1 MLKYSLR
8 ENLLTPEPD
17 DCMAQVQ
24 DVRSYSQDEVID
36 LMMRRGTT
44 LTRADVA
51 AVLQVYTEVV
61 GELTADG
68 SAVNTPLFNTSFS
81 VAGVFTSMSDSFD
94 KARHTVSVNINAG
107 TALRDAAK
115 SVRTE
120 KTEGA
125 STDPYITEAADVV
138 SGAVNSTLTA
148 GGILRLT
155 GSRLKFDASDA
166 AQGVFLVPEVGGD
179 AVRCGVVA
187 ENKPA
192 RVMVMIPADIAPG
205 AYYAE
210 VRTKIVEGNKSGKTL
225 KSGRLGKALS
235 VGASA

>member
-51 AVLQVYTEVV
+51 AVLQVYTEVI

-81 VAGVFTSMSDSFD
+81 VGGVFNGMADMFD
-94 KARHTVSVNINAG
+94 RARHTVSVNVNAG
-107 TALRDAAK
+107 TALREAVK

-125 STDPYITEAADVV
+125 ATGPYITEAADVV
-138 SGAVNSTLTA
+138 SGAVNSTVTA

-155 GSRLKFDASDA
+155 GARLKFDVADA
-166 AQGVFLVPEVGGD
+166 GQGVFLVPESGGE
-179 AVRCGVVA
+179 AVRCSVVA

-192 RVMVMIPADIAPG
+192 RLMVMIPADIAPG
-205 AYYAE
+205 TYYAE

-225 KSGRLGKALS
+225 KAGRLGKVLS
-235 VGASA
+235 VAASA

>member
-36 LMMRRGTT
+36 LMTRRGTT

-51 AVLQVYTEVV
+51 AVLHVYAEVI
-61 GELTADG
+61 GELTGDG

-81 VAGVFTSMSDSFD
+81 IGGVFNGMSDSFD
-94 KARHTVSVNINAG
+94 KGRHTVSVNVSAG
-107 TALRDAAK
+107 TALREAVK
-115 SVRTE
+115 SIRTE

-125 STDPYITEAADVV
+125 STDPYITEATDVV

-155 GSRLKFDASDA
+155 GSRLKFDASDEE
-166 AQGVFLVPEVGGD
+166 QGVFLVPEGGE
-179 AVRCGVVA
+179 AVRCPVVA

-192 RVMVMIPADIAPG
+192 RVMVMIPALIDPG
-205 AYYAE
+205 TYYAE
-210 VRTKIVEGNKSGKTL
+210 IRSRFDSSGKAIKTL
-225 KSGRLGKALS
+225 KTGRFSKPLTM
-235 VGASA
+235 GAGA

>member
-68 SAVNTPLFNTSFS
+68 CAVNTPLFNTSFS

-166 AQGVFLVPEVGGD
+166 AQGVFLMPESGGE

-205 AYYAE
+205 TYYAE

-235 VGASA
+235 VGAAA

>member
-24 DVRSYSQDEVID
+24 DVRSYSQDEIID

-81 VAGVFTSMSDSFD
+81 VSGVFNGMSDMFD
-94 KARHTVSVNINAG
+94 KSRHSVSVNVNAG
-107 TALRDAAK
+107 TALREAVK
-115 SVRTE
+115 SVKTE

-125 STDPYITEAADVV
+125 NTGPYITEATDVV
-138 SGAVNSTLTA
+138 SGAVNSAVTA

-155 GSRLKFDASDA
+155 GSRLKFDAADA
-166 AQGVFLVPEVGGD
+166 AQGVFLVPEGAGD

-205 AYYAE
+205 TYYAE
-210 VRTKIVEGNKSGKTL
+210 VRTKVDASRKQVKTL
-225 KSGRLGKALS
+225 KVGRFGRVLS
-235 VGASA
+235 VGAGA

>member
-68 SAVNTPLFNTSFS
+68 SAVNTPLFNTSFGVS
-81 VAGVFTSMSDSFD
+81 GVFTSMSDSFD

-107 TALRDAAK
+107 TALREAVK
-115 SVRTE
+115 SVKTE

-125 STDPYITEAADVV
+125 NTDPYITEAADVV

-155 GSRLKFDASDA
+155 GSRLKFNASDA
-166 AQGVFLVPEVGGD
+166 AQGVFLVPENGGE

-192 RVMVMIPADIAPG
+192 RVTVMIPADIAG
-205 AYYAE
+205 GTYYAE
-210 VRTKIVEGNKSGKTL
+210 VRTKLLGNAKSTKSLKVGRFGKPL
-225 KSGRLGKALS
+225 EVSP
-235 VGASA
+235 GA

>member
-8 ENLLTPEPD
+8 ENLLTPEPN

-44 LTRADVA
+44 LTKADVA
-51 AVLQVYTEVV
+51 ATLQVYTEVI

-81 VAGVFTSMSDSFD
+81 VSGVFNGMTDSFD
-94 KARHTVSVNINAG
+94 KNRHTVSVNMNTG
-107 TALRDAAK
+107 SALRAAVK

-120 KTEGA
+120 KVEAVATV
-125 STDPYITEAADVV
+125 PYITEAVDVV
-138 SGAVNSTLTA
+138 SGAVNTMLTA

-166 AQGVFLVPEVGGD
+166 EQGVFLVLEAGGN
-179 AVRCGVVA
+179 AVKCTVVA

-192 RVMVMIPADIAPG
+192 RVMVMIPADIAHG
-205 AYYAE
+205 TYYVE
-210 VRTKIVEGNKSGKTL
+210 VRTKLFGNGTSGKTQRI
-225 KSGRLGKALS
+225 GRFVKPLE
-235 VGASA
+235 VSAQA

>member
-51 AVLQVYTEVV
+51 AVLQVYSEVIK
-61 GELTADG
+61 EITADG
-68 SAVNTPLFNTSFS
+68 CAVNTPLFNTSFS
-81 VAGVFTSMSDSFD
+81 VSGVFTSMADAFD
-94 KARHTVSVNINAG
+94 KSRHSVSVNISAG
-107 TALRDAAK
+107 TTLREAVK
-115 SVRTE
+115 SVKTE
-120 KTEGA
+120 KTESA

-155 GSRLKFDASDA
+155 GSRLKFDASDT
-166 AQGVFLVPEVGGD
+166 AQGVFLVPENGGE

-192 RVMVMIPADIAPG
+192 RAMVMVPADIAPG

-210 VRTKIVEGNKSGKTL
+210 VRTKLLGNAKATKSLKTGRFGKPL
-225 KSGRLGKALS
+225 QVSP
-235 VGASA
+235 GA

>member
-51 AVLQVYTEVV
+51 AVLQVYSEVIK
-61 GELTADG
+61 EITADG

-94 KARHTVSVNINAG
+94 KARHSISVNVNAG
-107 TALRDAAK
+107 TTLREAVK

-155 GSRLKFDASDA
+155 GSRLKFDASDT
-166 AQGVFLVPEVGGD
+166 AQGVFLVPESGGE
-179 AVRCGVVA
+179 AVRCSVVA

-192 RVMVMIPADIAPG
+192 RVMVMIPADIASG
-205 AYYAE
+205 TYYAE
-210 VRTKIVEGNKSGKTL
+210 VRSRFMGNSQAGKTL
-225 KSGRLGKALS
+225 KTGHFSKPLEVA
-235 VGASA
+235 A

>member
-68 SAVNTPLFNTSFS
+68 SAVNAPLFNTSFS
-81 VAGVFTSMSDSFD
+81 VSGVFNGMSDSFD
-94 KARHTVSVNINAG
+94 KARHTVSVNVNAG
-107 TALRDAAK
+107 TALREAVK
-115 SVRTE
+115 SVKTE

-125 STDPYITEAADVV
+125 NTGPYITEATDVV
-138 SGAVNSTLTA
+138 SGAVNSAVTA

-155 GSRLKFDASDA
+155 GSRLKFNAADT
-166 AQGVFLVPEVGGD
+166 AQGVVLVPESGGE
-179 AVRCGVVA
+179 AVRCAVVA

-210 VRTKIVEGNKSGKTL
+210 VRTTCDSSGKATKTL
-225 KSGRLGKALS
+225 RTGRFGRPLA
-235 VGASA
+235 VGAGA

>member
-44 LTRADVA
+44 LTKADVA
-51 AVLQVYTEVV
+51 VVLQVYTEVV

-81 VAGVFTSMSDSFD
+81 VSGVFSGMADSFD
-94 KARHTVSVNINAG
+94 KTRHTVSVNISAG
-107 TALRDAAK
+107 TALREAVK

-125 STDPYITEAADVV
+125 ATGPYITEAADVV
-138 SGAVNSTLTA
+138 SGAVNSTVTA

-155 GSRLKFDASDA
+155 GSRLKFDASDV
-166 AQGVFLVPEVGGD
+166 AQGVFLVPESGGE
-179 AVRCGVVA
+179 AVRCAVVA

-192 RVMVMIPADIAPG
+192 RVMVMIPADIASG
-205 AYYAE
+205 TYYAE
-210 VRTKIVEGNKSGKTL
+210 VRSRFMGNSQAGKTL
-225 KSGRLGKALS
+225 KTGRFSKPLEVAAQG
-235 VGASA
+235 

>member
-68 SAVNTPLFNTSFS
+68 SAVNTPLCNTSFS
-81 VAGVFTSMSDSFD
+81 VSGVFNGMADSFD
-94 KARHTVSVNINAG
+94 RARHSVSVNVNAG
-107 TALRDAAK
+107 TALREAVK
-115 SVRTE
+115 SVKTE

-125 STDPYITEAADVV
+125 NTGPYITEAADVV
-138 SGAVNSTLTA
+138 SGAVNSTVTA

-155 GSRLKFDASDA
+155 GSRLKFDASDET
-166 AQGVFLVPEVGGD
+166 QGVFLVPENGGET
-179 AVRCGVVA
+179 VRCSVVA

-192 RVMVMIPADIAPG
+192 RVMVMIPADIAG
-205 AYYAE
+205 GTYYAE
-210 VRTKIVEGNKSGKTL
+210 VRTTCDSSGKATKTL
-225 KSGRLGKALS
+225 RTGRFGRPLA
-235 VGASA
+235 VGAGA

>member
-8 ENLLTPEPD
+8 ENLLTPDPD

-24 DVRSYSQDEVID
+24 DVRSYSQDEIID

-44 LTRADVA
+44 LTKADVA

-68 SAVNTPLFNTSFS
+68 SAVNTPLFNTGFS
-81 VAGVFTSMSDSFD
+81 VGGVFTGMTDSFD
-94 KARHTVSVNINAG
+94 KARHTVSVNVNAG
-107 TALRDAAK
+107 SALREAVK
-115 SVRTE
+115 SVKTE
-120 KTEGA
+120 KVEG
-125 STDPYITEAADVV
+125 SNTDPYITEATDVV

-155 GSRLKFDASDA
+155 GSRLKFDAADE
-166 AQGVFLVPEVGGD
+166 AQGVFLVPESGET
-179 AVRCGVVA
+179 VRCAVVA

-192 RVMVMIPADIAPG
+192 RVMVMVPQDIAAG
-205 AYYAE
+205 TYYAE
-210 VRTKIVEGNKSGKTL
+210 VRTKLDSSRQPGKRLKAGRYGKPLIVASGE
-225 KSGRLGKALS
+225 
-235 VGASA
+235 

>member
-8 ENLLTPEPD
+8 ENLLTPDPD

-24 DVRSYSQDEVID
+24 DVRSYGQDEIID

-51 AVLQVYTEVV
+51 AVLQVFAEVV

-68 SAVNTPLFNTSFS
+68 CAVNTPLFNTGFS
-81 VAGVFTSMSDSFD
+81 VGGVFNGMSDSFD
-94 KARHTVSVNINAG
+94 KARHTVSVNVNPG
-107 TALRDAAK
+107 TALREAVK

-120 KTEGA
+120 KTEGN
-125 STDPYITEAADVV
+125 STDPYITEATDVV

-148 GGILRLT
+148 GGILRLV
-155 GSRLKFDASDA
+155 GSRLKFDASDE
-166 AQGVFLVPEVGGD
+166 AQGVFLVPEAGE
-179 AVRCGVVA
+179 AVRCAVVA

-192 RVMVMIPADIAPG
+192 RVMVMIPQDIAPG
-205 AYYAE
+205 TYYAE
-210 VRTKIVEGNKSGKTL
+210 MRSRLDAARQPGKRLRTCRYGKP
-225 KSGRLGKALS
+225 LS
-235 VGASA
+235 LAARE

>member
-24 DVRSYSQDEVID
+24 DVRSYGQDEIID

-51 AVLQVYTEVV
+51 AVLQVYTEVI

-94 KARHTVSVNINAG
+94 KARHSISVNVNAG
-107 TALRDAAK
+107 TTLREAVK
-115 SVRTE
+115 SVKTE
-120 KTEGA
+120 KTESA

-138 SGAVNSTLTA
+138 SGAVNSTVTA

-166 AQGVFLVPEVGGD
+166 AQGVFLVPEAGD

-205 AYYAE
+205 AYYVE
-210 VRTKIVEGNKSGKTL
+210 VRTKLLGNAKATKLLKVGRFGKPL
-225 KSGRLGKALS
+225 EVSP
-235 VGASA
+235 GA